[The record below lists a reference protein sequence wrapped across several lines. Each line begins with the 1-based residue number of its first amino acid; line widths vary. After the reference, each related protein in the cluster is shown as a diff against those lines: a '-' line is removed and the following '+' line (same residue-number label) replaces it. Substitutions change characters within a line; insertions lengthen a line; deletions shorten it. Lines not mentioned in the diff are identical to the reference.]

1 MRCTSYVCFYIIGSS
16 YIYPPHQ
23 LSPFYST
30 LYCTCIV
37 LVSILYCTCIV
48 SLVLFTCS
56 LSLWL
61 VPFLHSLFLFC
72 PIIHPKGTTF
82 TSSLVLSCSLLVPFM
97 YPNTNDQLSPFYFFF
112 WRILHILYPYPLTGH
127 LPAVLTRERI

>member
-1 MRCTSYVCFYIIGSS
+1 MRCTPYVFYSIMGSS
-16 YIYPPHQ
+16 LSKVCRSSPRLGLYLYP
-23 LSPFYST
+23 S
-30 LYCTCIV
+30 CIV
-37 LVSILYCTCIV
+37 LPTWRV

-82 TSSLVLSCSLLVPFM
+82 TSSLVPSCSLLVPFL

-112 WRILHILYPYPLTGH
+112 WRILHILYPHPLTGH

>member
-1 MRCTSYVCFYIIGSS
+1 MRCTPYVFYSIMGSS

-23 LSPFYST
+23 LSPFHST
-30 LYCTCIV
+30 LYCTCTLLV
-37 LVSILYCTCIV
+37 LYLYCQL
-48 SLVLFTCS
+48 SPFYLFPFPLACS
-56 LSLWL
+56 L
-61 VPFLHSLFLFC
+61 LHSLFLFC

-82 TSSLVLSCSLLVPFM
+82 TSSLVPFCSLLVPFL

-112 WRILHILYPYPLTGH
+112 WRILHILYPHPLTGH